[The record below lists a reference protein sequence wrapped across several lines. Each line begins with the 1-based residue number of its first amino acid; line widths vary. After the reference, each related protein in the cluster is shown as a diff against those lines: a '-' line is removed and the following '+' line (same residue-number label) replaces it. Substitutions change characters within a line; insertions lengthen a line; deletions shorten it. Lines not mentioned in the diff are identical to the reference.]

1 MKKTGRILPMIVAV
15 LNLVGICQAND
26 SLDAKLAKLQAAS
39 KSGQSTQKQTVPAI
53 NAPTTA
59 AEELRLKV
67 KTLAERINDLETR
80 QKGMQEFGTGLDV
93 RLAELERKFEASK
106 AQSQEQA
113 QKTHETL
120 YAKLAELERKVQ
132 DLEARPNEPTAMAPS
147 APGVSNSQDK
157 TKTLSCETSGREH
170 LIAGIS
176 EPQNRIRVAGTQ
188 PNESTAEPAPANLLD
203 TAAVADPDDSDLWN
217 RETLTNGFAG
227 LNDSLANKG
236 IEVALGL
243 TNIYQ
248 QNNHGGIST
257 HRRQG
262 RHTGSYDLE
271 ISSDLQKLLGVEG
284 GTLYVHTEGRWSR
297 TDIDATSVG
306 SVFGANGDAGERRAM
321 DVTEVWYEQALL
333 GESLLVRLGKLDIT
347 GGFECRGCPVS
358 FDGSLFASD
367 ETAQFLNGALVNN
380 PTIPFPDYGLGAIFH
395 WNPVESWYA
404 SIGAIDAQADGRETG
419 FATAFHK
426 EDYFFYVAETGIT
439 PQLSSANGPLQGDYR
454 IGVWNDPQPKAN
466 SDASKTYRDDVGLYL
481 SCDQMLCKES
491 REAEDTQGF
500 GTFFRYG
507 LANDRKND
515 ISDFWSTGFQYQGLL
530 DGRDDDVL
538 GVGFAQGVFSDKA
551 SVTYTA
557 DYESVFEAYYNVQVS
572 PWWNVSPSLQYI
584 ANPGGAGAVSDAV
597 VVGLRS
603 QMAF

>member
-1 MKKTGRILPMIVAV
+1 MKRTGCILLAVVAM
-15 LNLVGICQAND
+15 LCLVGICRAGDN
-26 SLDAKLAKLQAAS
+26 LDARLAKLQAAS
-39 KSGQSTQKQTVPAI
+39 KPGQSTQKNTTRAI

-59 AEELRLKV
+59 AEELHLKV
-67 KTLAERINDLETR
+67 KTLAERIDDLETR
-80 QKGMQEFGTGLDV
+80 QKGMRDFDAGLDT
-93 RLAELERKFEASK
+93 RLAELERKLEASK
-106 AQSQEQA
+106 TQLQEQT
-113 QKTHETL
+113 QKAHEAL
-120 YAKLAELERKVQ
+120 YAKLADLERKVQ
-132 DLEARPNEPTAMAPS
+132 DLEARPSALTVQTPS
-147 APGVSNSQDK
+147 TPGVSESQDK
-157 TKTLSCETSGREH
+157 TKPLSCETSGQRH
-170 LIAGIS
+170 LVTEVG
-176 EPQNRIRVAGTQ
+176 EPQNRINVAEAQ
-188 PNESTAEPAPANLLD
+188 PNGLPTEPAAANLLD
-203 TAAVADPDDSDLWN
+203 VAAVPDPDDNDIWN
-217 RETLTNGFAG
+217 RETLTNGFGG
-227 LNDSLANKG
+227 LNDSLADKG
-236 IEVALGL
+236 IDVALGL

-284 GTLYVHTEGRWSR
+284 GTLYVHTEGSWSR

-306 SVFGANGDAGERRAM
+306 SVFGVNADAAGRRAM
-321 DVTEVWYEQALL
+321 DVTEVWYEQAVFDQ
-333 GESLLVRLGKLDIT
+333 SLLIRLGKLDIT

-358 FDGSLFASD
+358 FDGSLFAND

-380 PTIPFPDYGLGAIFH
+380 PTIPFPDRGLGAIIH

-404 SIGAIDAQADGRETG
+404 SVGAIDAQADARETG

-439 PQLSSANGPLQGDYR
+439 PQLSSANGPLQGAYR
-454 IGVWNDPQPKAN
+454 VGVWNDPQPKAN
-466 SDASKTYRDDVGLYL
+466 SDATKSYRDDVGLYL

-491 REAEDTQGF
+491 RDAEDTQGL
-500 GTFFRYG
+500 GAFFRYG
-507 LANDRKND
+507 LADDRKNN

-538 GVGFAQGVFSDKA
+538 GVGFAQGVFSNKA
-551 SVTYTA
+551 STTYAA
-557 DYESVFEAYYNVQVS
+557 DYESAFEAYYNVQVS

-584 ANPGGAGAVSDAV
+584 ANPGGAGAASDAV
-597 VVGLRS
+597 VVGVRS